1 MANNIKK
8 YQTEAEWWKEQ
19 TKKRW
24 KDEAEWWK
32 DKAKKEEEKKC

>member
-1 MANNIKK
+1 MGNKIEKC
-8 YQTEAEWWKEQ
+8 QTEAEWWKEQ